1 MHNEIIS
8 SYLTVNSSV
17 AERTRALICS
27 VTVKTCAAIE
37 AGLGVTLVDVILA
50 VAASESRQ
58 TEAGEGVDAVHTG
71 ATVEAGAE
79 ASQDINCHKSFER
92 VERQADL
99 VLCCRRLPVGAVVGV
114 DLAVYA
120 TEAQRAGAGVAV
132 DTVGAVGPVLAGI
145 TLTLIY
151 VLFAS
156 AATKPGRTGAGI
168 RVDAIM
174 AQTTI
179 TTRI

>member
-8 SYLTVNSSV
+8 SYLTVNSGV

-27 VTVKTCAAIE
+27 VTVETCAAIE

-79 ASQDINCHKSFER
+79 ASQDISCYNFEK

-99 VLCCRRLPVGAVVGV
+99 VLCCRRLPVRAVVGV

-120 TEAQRAGAGVAV
+120 TEAQRTGAGVAV
-132 DTVGAVGPVLAGI
+132 DTVGAVRPVLAGI

-179 TTRI
+179 TTWI

>member
-1 MHNEIIS
+1 MPSTQVPPLKQELRHHQIS
-8 SYLTVNSSV
+8 IVRNL
-17 AERTRALICS
+17 L
-27 VTVKTCAAIE
+27 K
-37 AGLGVTLVDVILA
+37 
-50 VAASESRQ
+50 
-58 TEAGEGVDAVHTG
+58 
-71 ATVEAGAE
+71 
-79 ASQDINCHKSFER
+79 K
-92 VERQADL
+92 VERPADL

-120 TEAQRAGAGVAV
+120 TEAQRTGAGVAV

-156 AATKPGRTGAGI
+156 AAPKPGRTGAGI

-179 TTRI
+179 TTWI